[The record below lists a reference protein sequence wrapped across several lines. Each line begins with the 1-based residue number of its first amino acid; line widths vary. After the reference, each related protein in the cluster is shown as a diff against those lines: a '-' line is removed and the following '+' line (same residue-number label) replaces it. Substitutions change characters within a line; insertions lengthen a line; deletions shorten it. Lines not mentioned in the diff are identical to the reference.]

1 MDDLFSGEKRSEQ
14 VTQEAV
20 AMETKQRRNR
30 GSRGSVI
37 LSYQH
42 SHCVAFL
49 VSKDSV

>member
-30 GSRGSVI
+30 GSWVSDFI
-37 LSYQH
+37 LST
-42 SHCVAFL
+42 FTL
-49 VSKDSV
+49 RGVSSL

>member
-30 GSRGSVI
+30 GAWVSDFI
-37 LSYQH
+37 LSTIT
-42 SHCVAFL
+42 L
-49 VSKDSV
+49 RGVSSL